1 MQLLNVCNC
10 VITVAAAPGPEL
22 GRGSEGLSEAPLG
35 ETPTAARSFSL
46 LKLLMLR

>member
-10 VITVAAAPGPEL
+10 VITVAAAPGPES
-22 GRGSEGLSEAPLG
+22 GHGSEGLSQALLG
-35 ETPTAARSFSL
+35 ETPTAVHSFSL